1 MTRAVSRP
9 VRVWVTL
16 LVLLNTSVLF
26 AGFIAPY
33 AANEQNREL
42 PFAAPTRLH
51 FVDPGGL
58 VHLRPFVYRVVNKAG
73 SLDEYEEDRSQP
85 YPIRFLI
92 PGAPYTVGGIG
103 AGHHLFG
110 VDEPARVF
118 LFGTDQFGR
127 DVFTRLVFGAQIS
140 LIAGVLAAGLA
151 LALGIAGGALAG
163 FYGGWADDAVMRA
176 AEIFLA
182 LPWLYLLLAVRSM
195 LPLHIDPARTF
206 LLLVIVIG
214 LVGWARPARLIRG
227 MVLSAKRRDHV
238 LAARA
243 FGATDLYL
251 LRRHVLPQTAGIV
264 LTQLTVL
271 IPRYILAEV
280 TLSFFGLGVTEPVPS
295 WGNMLAAVQRY
306 DVMTSYWWMFLPGI
320 ALTPVFLLYYALAD
334 ALHEHTAFLSP

>member
-1 MTRAVSRP
+1 MKPSRP
-9 VRVWVTL
+9 VRAWVTA
-16 LVLLNTSVLF
+16 LVLLNASVLF

-33 AANEQNREL
+33 TANAQNRDV
-42 PFAAPTRLH
+42 PFVAPTRLH
-51 FVDPGGL
+51 FIDPAGL
-58 VHLRPFVYRVVNKAG
+58 FHLRPFVYRLVNRPG
-73 SLDEYEEDRSQP
+73 TIDEYEEDRSRL
-85 YPIRFLI
+85 YPVRFLI
-92 PGAPYTVGGIG
+92 RGSPYTVAGVG
-103 AGHHLFG
+103 ADRHLFG

-127 DVFTRLVFGAQIS
+127 DVFSRLLFGAQIS
-140 LIAGVLAAGLA
+140 LIAGVLAAA
-151 LALGIAGGALAG
+151 LALILGVAAGALAG
-163 FYGGWADDAVMRA
+163 FYGGWTDDAVMRT

-182 LPWLYLLLAVRSM
+182 LPWLYLLLAVRSV

-227 MVLSAKRRDHV
+227 MVLSAKSRDYV

-243 FGATDLYL
+243 FGATDMYV

-320 ALTPVFLLYYALAD
+320 ALTPVFLLYYSLAD